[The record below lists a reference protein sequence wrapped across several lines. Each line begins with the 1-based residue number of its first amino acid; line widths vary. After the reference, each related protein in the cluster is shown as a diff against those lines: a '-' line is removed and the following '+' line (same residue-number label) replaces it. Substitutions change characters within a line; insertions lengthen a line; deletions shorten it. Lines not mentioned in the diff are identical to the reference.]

1 MISDSNSTYAADL
14 RFALDVME
22 EHSCLGLDRE
32 YSAKLRSV
40 MLRQIERAEADQVRS
55 PEHSESVLAYN

>member
-32 YSAKLRSV
+32 YASKLRSV
-40 MLRQIERAEADQVRS
+40 MLRQIEQAEADQVRS
-55 PEHSESVLAYN
+55 AENLEYVPV

>member
-22 EHSCLGLDRE
+22 EHSCLGLDCE
-32 YSAKLRSV
+32 YASKLRSV
-40 MLRQIERAEADQVRS
+40 MLRQIEQAEADQVRS
-55 PEHSESVLAYN
+55 AENLEYVPV